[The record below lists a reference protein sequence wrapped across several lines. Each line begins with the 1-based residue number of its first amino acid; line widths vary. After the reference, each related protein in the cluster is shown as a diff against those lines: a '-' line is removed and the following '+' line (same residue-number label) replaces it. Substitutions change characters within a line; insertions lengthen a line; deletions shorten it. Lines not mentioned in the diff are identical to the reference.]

1 MRFELAIGFDLQ
13 PGRALPAASVP
24 APIAQ
29 GVPKE
34 RQLCNFA
41 VAVPGG
47 FKRPQPLLLHP
58 TSLRLR
64 LWHAALEP
72 AAVLQCALVRCGPS
86 RRAAGEAGASPAS
99 SRDESWG
106 LHTAWKCCAV
116 VLALSAR
123 LGSRHPS
130 ASIASAPQMLLE
142 AAGAALEPPSLHTGA
157 GGATNGSSSGAA
169 VPLRVGRYRPVVS
182 HMLKA
187 NFG

>member
-1 MRFELAIGFDLQ
+1 MRRKLAIGCELE

-29 GVPKE
+29 SAPKQ
-34 RQLCNFA
+34 RQLA
-41 VAVPGG
+41 IPPGLCRVDSKG
-47 FKRPQPLLLHP
+47 LPSLLPHP

-64 LWHAALEP
+64 LWHVALEP
-72 AAVLQCALVRCGPS
+72 VAVLQCALVRCGPAGG
-86 RRAAGEAGASPAS
+86 AAGEAGASPAS
-99 SRDESWG
+99 SWDESWG
-106 LHTAWKCCAV
+106 LHTAWKCGAV
-116 VLALSAR
+116 VRALSAR
-123 LGSRHPS
+123 LDSKHPS
-130 ASIASAPQMLLE
+130 ACIASAPQMLLE
-142 AAGAALEPPSLHTGA
+142 AADAALEPPAVHTGA